1 MILYKLVI
9 DKNGYHVDEIE
20 VERQQRVI
28 AWYQNVDMNFS
39 VLESSC
45 YTKEK
50 LESEQSINF
59 EHVYYADEPNSDVYT
74 AYSIVKPDE
83 KVKSAF
89 IEEVQICID
98 TTIEVSAKQLK
109 DVTRRYNNITAEK
122 ERFLSF
128 IRASEQIELEQ
139 DEELE
144 M

>member
-1 MILYKLVI
+1 MILYKLTI

-20 VERQQRVI
+20 VERQQQVI

-39 VLESSC
+39 VLENSC

-50 LESEQSINF
+50 LESGQSINF
-59 EHVYYADEPNSDVYT
+59 EHVYYADEPDSDVYT

-83 KVKSAF
+83 KVKTAF
-89 IEEVQICID
+89 IKEIQACID
-98 TTIEVSAKQLK
+98 ITIEDFAEELK
-109 DVTRRYNNITAEK
+109 SVTRRYNNITAEK

-128 IRASEQIELEQ
+128 IQAPEQIELEQ
-139 DEELE
+139 DEELD

>member
-1 MILYKLVI
+1 MILYKLTI

-50 LESEQSINF
+50 LESDRSINF
-59 EHVYYADEPNSDVYT
+59 EHVYYADEPNSDVYI

-83 KVKSAF
+83 KVKAAFVKEIQARIDITIKDFAEQLESA
-89 IEEVQICID
+89 
-98 TTIEVSAKQLK
+98 
-109 DVTRRYNNITAEK
+109 TRRYSNITAEK

-128 IRASEQIELEQ
+128 IQAPEQVELEQ